1 MNKAIVLMYHNVAMP
16 PKEGKLRSLY
26 VTPRMFRFQMWYL
39 KTAGFRVVSLHEIL
53 SFTMGSISSE
63 ERLVALTFDDGY
75 QDFYDNAYPILKMY
89 GFPSTVFL
97 VSDFIGNENLWDYQE
112 LNIRKRL
119 LDWEQ
124 IIEMRDHHVNF
135 GSHSRTHP
143 FLSKLST
150 AEIEEELFGA
160 KAILEERLN
169 LPVQFFCYPYG
180 NYDERAVAAVK
191 KSGYLGATTMNRGL
205 IHRGDE
211 PLELRRSFIRFHT
224 HPVLFMLKLHSSYE
238 DRKGMRI

>member
-1 MNKAIVLMYHNVAMP
+1 MSKAVVLMYHNIGIP

-39 KTAGFRVVSLHEIL
+39 KTAGFRVVSLNDIL
-53 SFTMGSISSE
+53 SFTKGETSD

-75 QDFYDNAYPILKMY
+75 QDFYDNAYPVLKMY

-97 VSDFIGNENLWDYQE
+97 VSDFVGKENLWDYQE

-119 LDWEQ
+119 LDWDA
-124 IIEMRDHHVNF
+124 IIEMKDHHVVF
-135 GSHSRTHP
+135 GSHTRTHP

-150 AEIEEELFGA
+150 EMMEEELFGA
-160 KAILEERLN
+160 KVALEKRLK

-180 NYDERAVAAVK
+180 NYDERTVATVK
-191 KSGYLGATTMNRGL
+191 KAGYLGAATMNRGL

-211 PLELRRSFIRFHT
+211 PFELRRSFIRLTT
-224 HPVLFMLKLHSSYE
+224 HPVLFLLKLHSSYE
-238 DRKGMRI
+238 DRKGIRR

>member
-1 MNKAIVLMYHNVAMP
+1 MNKAIVLMYHNIGMP

-39 KTAGFRVVSLHEIL
+39 KTAGFRVVSLNEIL
-53 SFTMGSISSE
+53 SFMRGSVSSD

-75 QDFYDNAYPILKMY
+75 QDFYDNAYPVLKMY

-97 VSDFIGNENLWDYQE
+97 VSDFIGKENLWDYQE
-112 LNIRKRL
+112 LNIRKKL
-119 LDWEQ
+119 LDWEK
-124 IIEMRDHHVNF
+124 IIEMRDHHVSF
-135 GSHSRTHP
+135 GSHTRTHP

-150 AEIEEELFGA
+150 AEMEEELFGA
-160 KAILEERLN
+160 KATLEKRLN

-191 KSGYLGATTMNRGL
+191 KAGYLGATTMNRGL

-211 PLELRRSFIRFHT
+211 PFELRRSFIRFHT
-224 HPVLFMLKLHSSYE
+224 HPLLFMLKLHSTYE
-238 DRKGMRI
+238 DRKGKRR